1 MKLHE
6 IFRLFLKFCGQWL
19 CFCPKWHGWSL
30 SWTSVFEPRSST
42 RQNSEIFWQ
51 RMYNTIHNTLIF
63 YIKKKSLE
71 VVVRSQF
78 YHSAKQM
85 YRIETTNTHCK
96 EMLACFNQRFN
107 EADWWSEGRT
117 LRTTLLYTP
126 LRQIHRLVFHP
137 THCYA
142 GSYAGTLCQRALSA
156 ISTKRSNTSWVDFS
170 HIGNIGNIGYAHSPD
185 GKHIIIIQYVLA
197 HLNNSVSCVVL
208 VCNLRNLHL
217 CFATIINQS

>member
-1 MKLHE
+1 MKSFGSSLNSVASGCVFAQSGTGE
-6 IFRLFLKFCGQWL
+6 V
-19 CFCPKWHGWSL
+19 CPGRQSSNLVARHVK
-30 SWTSVFEPRSST
+30 TPRYSDKGCT
-42 RQNSEIFWQ
+42 TQF
-51 RMYNTIHNTLIF
+51 TIHWFFTF
-63 YIKKKSLE
+63 KKKSLE

-156 ISTKRSNTSWVDFS
+156 ISTKRSNTSWVGFS